1 MKKWFRLFCL
11 ALVAF
16 LLCLQIPVVVAQRIP
31 SALHDDKAVE
41 HKAISARKAQNIA
54 QLASVSESGR
64 LDVNSQVLHD
74 GSYFDTYSF
83 NGREGE
89 QVTVAISSD
98 DFDAYVM
105 LLDPDGVFIDH
116 SDNTEGMGTF
126 QLPDG
131 RSYPQADQSKDSTD
145 AFLIITLPVTG
156 KYQVLVNSRNTGEA
170 GRYTVSW
177 RQTTSDDL
185 AVAPPNV
192 LPSGQWNAGFDAESL
207 EFRISD
213 TIASARYEEAISF
226 AEERLELSYSY
237 DGKYNYGVLFQ
248 LNRLAQLHLELQRL
262 DRAEA
267 LYNQALS
274 LYEDQPHLDSILGAN
289 YVIDSFNGL
298 AEVYQSQGR
307 NDRAAALRDQ
317 VSIISRQ
324 REGRGPDPT
333 AVYRNPAAAISRQQS
348 TTSIDLALLYRSQGR
363 YNEAETVLIKALD
376 RNFEDAGF
384 VDNLSLSEVLETRNI
399 DLIEMLQ
406 YLETSDTDVA
416 VILNQ
421 LAMLEYLQGK
431 YDRAEDLFKEAL
443 ATFDRSEFLNQITT
457 GTVGEELPNRQIDA
471 LAITY
476 SDLAL
481 LYSTQDRYSEA
492 ESLLVQAL
500 RIFEMLEFDGQS
512 NDVVSVLQSADW
524 KNQSFSF
531 SNNVAIIFKR
541 LADLYVLQ
549 ERYGEAETIYRKNL
563 GFYQQQ
569 FSNEHPNVGESFV
582 GLAKLYEAQNNI
594 ELALQN
600 LKQGLDIEEY
610 HLNLNLTNLT
620 ETQGQDYVTN
630 TIATTDRAISLNLQQ
645 APGEQAAKQL
655 ALTTVFRRKGRI
667 LDIASGGLQTLRQ
680 NLPPDDQT
688 LLDDLITKRTQLSD
702 LMFAPLGNLQA
713 DEYRAQLLQLETEA
727 SELETNLARRSAT
740 FRASEKPI
748 DVATVQN
755 KIPNNGVLVEY
766 VRYNSSSSQ
775 VSPNDRSD
783 NSRYAAYILSSNGK
797 IEGID
802 LGPARDIDIA
812 VSNLSRSLSSP
823 DTPPFEVKEDAKAL
837 YDEIMAP
844 VRQRLEGK
852 TTVFISPDSTLNLIP
867 FEALVDESDNY
878 LLKEYNF
885 RYLTSGRDLIRVD
898 NLTSSNKPAVLIG
911 DPTFS
916 RAEEV
921 PTIITEGISRQNRDI
936 NLEENIFPLLPGTGL
951 EVSEIKEQL
960 PDAQFYLT
968 AEATEAQLK
977 TVKQPRILHIAT
989 HGFFRPI
996 NKSPNP
1002 LLQSGLV
1009 LAGVAERQS
1018 GGSENGVLTALEVT
1032 GLDLSGTQLVVLSA
1046 CETGLGELTDG
1057 EGVYGLRR
1065 ALVLAG
1071 AQSQVIS
1078 LWKVD
1083 DDATKKLMVEYYRK
1097 LLSGVPRDVAL
1108 RETQRDFLKE
1118 GSQYTHPFYWSAFIG
1133 SGNWKGID

>member
-1 MKKWFRLFCL
+1 MKRWFRLFCL
-11 ALVAF
+11 ALVTF
-16 LLCLQIPVVVAQRIP
+16 LLCLQVPVVVAQRIP

-64 LDVNSQVLHD
+64 LDANSQVLHD

-83 NGREGE
+83 DGREGE
-89 QVTVAISSD
+89 QVTVAVSSD

-116 SDNTEGMGTF
+116 SDNIEGMGTF
-126 QLPDG
+126 QLSDG
-131 RSYPQADQSKDSTD
+131 RSYPQADPSKDSTN
-145 AFLIITLPVTG
+145 AFLIVTLPVTG
-156 KYQVLVNSRNTGEA
+156 TYQVLVNSRNTGEA

-226 AEERLELSYSY
+226 AEKRLELSYSY
-237 DGKYNYGVLFQ
+237 DGKYDYGILFQ

-274 LYEDQPHLDSILGAN
+274 IYENQPHLDSILGAN

-317 VSIISRQ
+317 VSTISRQ
-324 REGRGPDPT
+324 RGERGPDPT
-333 AVYRNPAAAISRQQS
+333 AVYRNPAAAISQQQS
-348 TTSIDLALLYRSQGR
+348 TSSFDLALLYRSQGR
-363 YNEAETVLIKALD
+363 YDEAEAVLIDALD
-376 RNFEDAGF
+376 RAFSDYGF
-384 VDNLSLSEVLETRNI
+384 VDGLSLSEVLDSRNI

-406 YLETSDTDVA
+406 ALKTSDTDVA
-416 VILNQ
+416 NILDQ
-421 LAMLEYLQGK
+421 LAMLEYLQGR
-431 YDRAEDLFKEAL
+431 YSRAEALFEEAL
-443 ATFDRSEFLNQITT
+443 ATFDRSDFLNPVTT
-457 GTVGEELPNRQIDA
+457 GAFSRAFPDKDIDA
-471 LAITY
+471 LAATY
-476 SDLAL
+476 GDLAL
-481 LYSTQDRYSEA
+481 LYSTQNRYSEA
-492 ESLLVQAL
+492 ESLLLQAL
-500 RIFEMLEFDGQS
+500 QLLEILEFNRQS
-512 NDVVSVLQSADW
+512 DDVVSALQSADW

-531 SNNVAIIFKR
+531 ANNTARTFDR

-549 ERYGEAETIYRKNL
+549 ERYSEAETAYRKNL
-563 GFYQQQ
+563 EFYQQQ
-569 FSNEHPNVGESFV
+569 FSNEHPGVGESFV
-582 GLAKLYEAQNNI
+582 GLAKLYEAQNDI

-600 LKQGLDIEEY
+600 LRQGLDIEEY

-620 ETQGQDYVTN
+620 ETQGQNYVTN
-630 TIATTDRAISLNLQQ
+630 TIATTDRTISLNLQK
-645 APGEQAAKQL
+645 ASGDLTAKQL
-655 ALTTVFRRKGRI
+655 ALTTVLRRKGRI

-680 NLPPDDQT
+680 SLPSDEQS
-688 LLDDLITKRTQLSD
+688 LLDDLIEKRTQLSD
-702 LMFAPLGNLQA
+702 LMFSPSADLQA
-713 DEYRAQLLQLETEA
+713 DEYRTELVRLEAEA
-727 SELETNLARRSAT
+727 SDLETNLARRSAD
-740 FRASEKPI
+740 FRDSEQPVDI
-748 DVATVQN
+748 DMVQT
-755 KIPNNGVLVEY
+755 KIPEDGVLVEY
-766 VRYNSSSSQ
+766 IRYSSSS
-775 VSPNDRSD
+775 DRVGSD
-783 NSRYAAYILSSNGK
+783 NRLNNSRYAAYILFSDGK
-797 IEGID
+797 VEGID
-802 LGPARDIDIA
+802 LGPAEDIDA
-812 VSNLSRSLSSP
+812 DVNSLSRSLSSP
-823 DTPPFEVKEDAKAL
+823 DTPPFEVKENAKAL
-837 YDEIMAP
+837 YHKIMNP
-844 VRQRLEGK
+844 VRERLSGE

-867 FEALVDESDNY
+867 FEALVDESNNY
-878 LLKEYNF
+878 LLKEYDF
-885 RYLTSGRDLIRVD
+885 RYLTSGRDLIRTNSSV
-898 NLTSSNKPAVLIG
+898 SSNKSAVLIG

-921 PTIITEGISRQNRDI
+921 STITNEGIGRQDRAI
-936 NLEENIFPLLPGTGL
+936 NLEENIFPLLRGTGL
-951 EVSEIKEQL
+951 EIEEIKEQL
-960 PDAQFYLT
+960 PDAQSYLT

-977 TVKQPRILHIAT
+977 TVQQPRILHIAT

-996 NKSPNP
+996 NESPNP

-1009 LAGVAERQS
+1009 LAGVKERQS
-1018 GGSENGVLTALEVT
+1018 GGNENGILTALEVT
-1032 GLDLSGTQLVVLSA
+1032 GLNLSGTQLVVLSA

-1065 ALVLAG
+1065 AIVLAG

-1083 DDATKKLMVEYYRK
+1083 DNATKKLMVDYYSK
-1097 LLSGVPRDVAL
+1097 LLSGVPRDKAL
-1108 RETQRDFLKE
+1108 RATQRDFLKE
-1118 GSQYTHPFYWSAFIG
+1118 GEYTHPFYWAAFIG
-1133 SGNWKGID
+1133 SGNWESLE